1 MTHPF
6 YELMVGGVLLAPF
19 VRYAAAALAIFLVL
33 RPVLH
38 LIGFP
43 RLFSHP
49 PIADLSLYVTILGLL
64 TVLL

>member
-38 LIGFP
+38 LIGFSG
-43 RLFSHP
+43 LFSHP
-49 PIADLSLYVTILGLL
+49 SIAELSLYVTILGLL

>member
-6 YELMVGGVLLAPF
+6 YELMVGGVLMAPF
-19 VRYAAAALAIFLVL
+19 VRYAVAALAIFLVL

-43 RLFSHP
+43 KLFSHP
-49 PIADLSLYVTILGLL
+49 PIAELSLYVTIVGLL

>member
-1 MTHPF
+1 MTHPL
-6 YELMVGGVLLAPF
+6 YELMVGDVLVAPL
-19 VRYAAAALAIFLVL
+19 VRYAVAALAIFMVL

-49 PIADLSLYVTILGLL
+49 PIAELSLYVTILGLL

>member
-6 YELMVGGVLLAPF
+6 YELMVGGVLVAPF
-19 VRYAAAALAIFLVL
+19 VRYAVAALAIFLVL

-38 LIGFP
+38 FIGYS

-49 PIADLSLYVTILGLL
+49 PIAELSLYVTILGLL

>member
-6 YELMVGGVLLAPF
+6 YELMVGDVLVAPF
-19 VRYAAAALAIFLVL
+19 VRYAVAALAIFLVL
-33 RPVLH
+33 RPVLT
-38 LIGFP
+38 LVGFS

-49 PIADLSLYVTILGLL
+49 LIAELSLYVTILGLL

>member
-1 MTHPF
+1 MTHPL

-19 VRYAAAALAIFLVL
+19 VRYAVAALAIFLVL

-38 LIGFP
+38 LIGFS

-49 PIADLSLYVTILGLL
+49 PIAELSLYVTILGLL
-64 TVLL
+64 TALL

>member
-6 YELMVGGVLLAPF
+6 YELMVGGVLLSPF
-19 VRYAAAALAIFLVL
+19 VRYALAALTIFLVL

-49 PIADLSLYVTILGLL
+49 PIAELSLYVTIFGLL